1 MSACSAFVMPD
12 LRTNVSI
19 AGAAIRA
26 HRLRAFLTVL
36 GITMGVATLMAVIT
50 MVQGANTYVEQ
61 KIANLGTN
69 VFQVGKMPFASANF
83 DEIIR
88 ARRNRDVTRD
98 DLQAIR
104 EACTACE
111 ALGAEASS
119 VVRVRYRDQE
129 LQDQTLI
136 GQTASMGYIGN
147 RTVEIGRY
155 FTDLEELHQA
165 PVCLIGYALRSKLF
179 AGIDPLGKTV
189 RVGKDEMLIIGAFER
204 IGAVLGQEQD
214 NYVVIPLT
222 VFLRL
227 TGARRTI
234 VVNAKAGGGDR
245 IFQQA
250 QDQVRLL
257 MRARRHIT
265 GDKREDFYIGTAE
278 SYISLWQQISSS
290 FFTVFLLLSSI
301 SAVVGGIVIMN
312 IMLVSVTERTKEIG
326 IRRACGARQVD
337 ILRQFLTESVML
349 CVAGGVVGVAL
360 GFTAALLVRLLAD
373 FPADVKLWAAALGV
387 VLSSTIGLF
396 FGIYP
401 AVKAARLDPVVALR
415 TE

>member
-1 MSACSAFVMPD
+1 MPD
-12 LRTNVSI
+12 LRTNLALAS
-19 AGAAIRA
+19 ASIRA
-26 HRLRAFLTVL
+26 QRLRAFLTVL

-50 MVQGANTYVEQ
+50 LVQGANTYVEQ

-69 VFQVGKMPFASANF
+69 VFQVGKMPFASVNF
-83 DEIIR
+83 DEFMR
-88 ARRNRDVTRD
+88 ARRNRDVTKE
-98 DLQAIR
+98 DLEALR

-111 ALGAEASS
+111 AVGSETST
-119 VVRVRYRDQE
+119 VTRVRYQDQE
-129 LQDQTLI
+129 LRDQTLI
-136 GQTASMGYIGN
+136 GQTANMAYIGT
-147 RTVEIGRY
+147 RTVELGRY
-155 FTDLEELHQA
+155 FTELEEQHDA
-165 PVCLIGYALRSKLF
+165 SVCLIGDSVRSKLF
-179 AGIDPLGKTV
+179 AGLDPLGRVV
-189 RVGKDEMLIIGAFER
+189 RVGKDEFLIIGVFEK
-204 IGAVLGQEQD
+204 IGAVLGQETD
-214 NYVVIPLT
+214 NFVIIPLS

-227 TGARRTI
+227 AGQRRSITI
-234 VVNAKAGGGDR
+234 NAKASGGDR
-245 IFQQA
+245 IFQLA
-250 QDQVRLL
+250 QDQVRLV

-290 FFTVFLLLSSI
+290 FFTVFLMLSSI

-337 ILRQFLTESVML
+337 IMRQFLTESILL
-349 CVAGGVVGVAL
+349 CVAGGIAGVLL
-360 GFTAALLVRLLAD
+360 GFAAALAVRTLAD
-373 FPADVKLWAAALGV
+373 FPATVKLWAAALGV
-387 VLSSTIGLF
+387 FLSSGIGLF